1 MGKRGAYSLT
11 LFQKVNSFWKD
22 NPILRKLARNFG
34 YLFSGNMVSAGLSM
48 FQGIFSARLLGVD
61 GFGVLGTITIFVTV
75 INKLTSFR
83 MGELVIKYVGEFNE
97 NNDKQKAAAV
107 FKAAALTELL
117 ASLVAFGL
125 VCLVAPLGAQ
135 YFAKDA
141 SLAHWFIIYGLI
153 ILANIISESSTGLL
167 QFFDRFRRMAGL
179 NVLQSVV
186 TLALII
192 LAWWQNT
199 GLLGVL
205 IAYLVGKVISA
216 VGLTLAAQVEA
227 VRRWGLDWWKSPL
240 RLLSPHV
247 RELIRFAVS
256 TNLSSSLSLISRD
269 SGILWVSYFST
280 PTQAGYY
287 KLAMALTNYIQLPIA
302 PMPQATYPEMS
313 RAVARRKWADF
324 RYLMRTGTRLAGAY
338 SIVVALVLALFGKP
352 LIEFIYTAQ
361 FLPTYGGLLIMLVGI
376 VYSNSL
382 YWSRSALLSLG
393 LADYATKVNFIV
405 TVLSVVG
412 LVLLLPQLGFIGSAI
427 VLSVGSLLGN
437 TLVILRVRSELHK
450 QELLFPVPIE
460 DPS

>member
-1 MGKRGAYSLT
+1 LT
-11 LFQKVNSFWKD
+11 LLQKVNDYWKE

-34 YLFSGNMVSAGLSM
+34 YLFSSNMVSAGLSM
-48 FQGIFSARLLGVD
+48 VQGIFSARLLGVD
-61 GFGVLGTITIFVTV
+61 GFGILGTITIFITV

-97 NNDKQKAAAV
+97 NNDSQRAAAV
-107 FKAAALTELL
+107 FKAAALTELT

-125 VCLVAPLGAQ
+125 VCLLAPLGAQ

-141 SLAHWFIIYGLI
+141 SLAPWFIVYGLI

-179 NVLQSVV
+179 NILQSVV

-205 IAYLVGKVISA
+205 VAYLVGKVISA

-227 VRRWGLDWWKSPL
+227 ARRWGIDWWKAPL
-240 RLLSPHV
+240 RLLVPHT
-247 RELIRFAVS
+247 RKLLRFAIS
-256 TNLSSSLSLISRD
+256 TNLSNSLSLISRD

-313 RAVARRKWADF
+313 RAVARRKWKDF
-324 RYLMRTGTRLAGAY
+324 RYLMRTGTRLAGGY
-338 SIVVALVLALFGKP
+338 SLLVALGLVLFGRP
-352 LIEFIYTAQ
+352 LINFVYTAE
-361 FLPTYGGLLIMLVGI
+361 FLPTYGGLLIMLIGI
-376 VYSNSL
+376 VFSNSL

-393 LADYATKVNFIV
+393 LADHATRINFLV
-405 TVLSVVG
+405 TVLSVAG
-412 LVLLLPQLGFIGSAI
+412 LILLLPHFGFIGSAI
-427 VLSVGSLLGN
+427 VLSFGSLLGN
-437 TLVILRVRSELHK
+437 SLVIMRVRSELRK
-450 QELLFPVPIE
+450 QEILFPAPIE
-460 DPS
+460 DPA